1 MEAVAAAAPVERI
14 TIKTNSIVIAAANA
28 NVKRRRSMLRPLL
41 MSTNVSRSFVSGW
54 VLLSSFQR
62 KRQKRSGSASGS
74 MTKISLKA
82 VTD

>member
-28 NVKRRRSMLRPLL
+28 DVKRRRSML
-41 MSTNVSRSFVSGW
+41 MATNVSRSFVSGW